1 MAQRLAISDA
11 PLATLG
17 ELGAEQNIPLANKV
31 GTADAIPQRTT
42 VESLAEYIG
51 TGGEGFQ
58 PQIQTFVLPTGTGQ
72 RYSVPSN
79 FAINSRTGSGRIQ
92 WTNTG
97 KIVWAGDDD
106 YYFAQNGDLFLTQD
120 GVYSCTFTIN
130 AIYSNQ
136 SGTGNWR
143 LRLIADIITPTE
155 VESIEGVQITPAL
168 SPNARS
174 PTLINAGITFR
185 NEGDSRVRINLSMQ
199 NVGFGAT
206 GNPHN
211 EFFELISGD
220 DFRRCMATIRKL
232 S

>member
-1 MAQRLAISDA
+1 MAQRIAISEA

-31 GTADAIPQRTT
+31 GTADAIAQRTT
-42 VESLAEYIG
+42 IESLAEYIG

-58 PQIQTFVLPTGTGQ
+58 PQIQTFVLPVGSGQ
-72 RYSVPSN
+72 RYSVPSSWG
-79 FAINSRTGSGRIQ
+79 INSRTGSTRIQ
-92 WTNTG
+92 WTEAG

-106 YYFAQNGDLFLTQD
+106 YYTESGGDLYLTED
-120 GVYSCTFTIN
+120 GVYSCIFTVN
-130 AIYSNQ
+130 ATYVNQ

-143 LRLIADIITPTE
+143 IRMIADIITPTE

-174 PTLINAGITFR
+174 PTLINAGVTFR
-185 NEGDSRVRINLSMQ
+185 NEGDGRLRINLSMQ